1 MFTHD
6 TLLFI
11 SLMMHLNLVVLL
23 VVVLAL
29 LESELLVNVCARR
42 VVCLLLFVLQFLLV
56 SRATIE
62 TDRHKDG
69 KTRHTDR
76 EVDRQVDRQMHR
88 RTGRH
93 TDRETSQTDE

>member
-23 VVVLAL
+23 VVLLVL
-29 LESELLVNVCARR
+29 LESELLVNVCACR
-42 VVCLLLFVLQFLLV
+42 VVCLLLFVCFTVLLV

-62 TDRHKDG
+62 TDRHTDG
-69 KTRHTDR
+69 KTRH
-76 EVDRQVDRQMHR
+76 RQRGG
-88 RTGRH
+88 RTGR
-93 TDRETSQTDE
+93 QTNA